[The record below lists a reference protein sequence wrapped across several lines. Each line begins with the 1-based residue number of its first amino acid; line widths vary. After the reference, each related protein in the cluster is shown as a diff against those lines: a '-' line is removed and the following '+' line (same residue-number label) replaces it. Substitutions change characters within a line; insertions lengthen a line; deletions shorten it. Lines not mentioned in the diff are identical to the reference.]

1 LITVNGLEVGAIWQY
16 SVNGGNSFVNGTGSS
31 FMLANNTAYVANAI
45 QIKQTDA
52 VGNVSAKPLTV
63 IKPLLVMPSLSDRP
77 VSTRVNAG

>member
-1 LITVNGLEVGAIWQY
+1 LITVNGLEVGATWQY

-52 VGNVSAKPLTV
+52 VGN
-63 IKPLLVMPSLSDRP
+63 ISDIGKNTLRI
-77 VSTRVNAG
+77 VVDNTF

>member
-1 LITVNGLEVGAIWQY
+1 VLSTTIRKVFLPATWQY

-52 VGNVSAKPLTV
+52 VGNISD
-63 IKPLLVMPSLSDRP
+63 IGLSCAD
-77 VSTRVNAG
+77 VCIVL